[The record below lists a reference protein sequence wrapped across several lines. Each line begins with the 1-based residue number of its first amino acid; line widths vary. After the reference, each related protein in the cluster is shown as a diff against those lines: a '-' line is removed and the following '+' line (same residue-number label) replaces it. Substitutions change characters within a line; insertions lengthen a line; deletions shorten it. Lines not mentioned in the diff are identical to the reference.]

1 MRRLEDTHLRNRS
14 TQQSMSQYMNSNKSE
29 RQRIS
34 VLFIYSQYQ
43 KIDID
48 IDAVMYI
55 DKAWSVTG
63 FLTARET
70 ENKGVTDTLKTS
82 L

>member
-14 TQQSMSQYMNSNKSE
+14 TQQSMSQYMNSNKTE

>member
-14 TQQSMSQYMNSNKSE
+14 TQQSMSQYMNSNKTE

-48 IDAVMYI
+48 IYAVMYI
-55 DKAWSVTG
+55 VKAWSVTG

>member
-1 MRRLEDTHLRNRS
+1 
-14 TQQSMSQYMNSNKSE
+14 MNSNKTE

>member
-14 TQQSMSQYMNSNKSE
+14 TQQSMSQYMNSNKTE

-34 VLFIYSQYQ
+34 VLIIYSQYQ

>member
-14 TQQSMSQYMNSNKSE
+14 TQQSMSQYMNSNKTE

-63 FLTARET
+63 LSFFFLPRERQKT
-70 ENKGVTDTLKTS
+70 KESQTL
-82 L
+82 